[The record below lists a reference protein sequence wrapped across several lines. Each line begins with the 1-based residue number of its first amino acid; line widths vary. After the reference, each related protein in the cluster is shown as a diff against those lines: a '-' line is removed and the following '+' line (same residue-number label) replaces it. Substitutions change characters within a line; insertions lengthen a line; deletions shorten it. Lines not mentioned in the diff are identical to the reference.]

1 MDATTSFKM
10 WKRGQK
16 LGEGTF
22 GEVYVATHEKT
33 GEVAALKKIKLEC
46 EDEGVP
52 GTTLREVSLLKELH
66 HPNVVQLK
74 DVFYMP
80 QESKLYLC
88 FEYCDF
94 DLKKYMKSLQYKLSG
109 ECIKSFTYQML
120 NGLSWCHSHRIFH
133 RDLKPQNVLVDPKK
147 VRGTDRDEH
156 ARTPLFPSELSSL
169 TAVSPL
175 SLSRAQGTLKLADFG
190 LARAFTVPLRT
201 YTHEVVTLWYRAPE
215 ILLGAKQYSCPVD
228 MWSIGTIVPEMVT
241 GHPLF
246 PGDSE
251 IDEIFKIF
259 RLLGTP
265 NEMLWQ
271 GVSQLPDFKTNFP
284 KWQPKA
290 LREVVPQTD
299 RLNDA
304 GIDLV
309 QQVHTAKPARPPAAQ
324 HKPSRTA
331 VTPTHHTSLLPLPP
345 LPNNRCWPTRRTRA
359 SPRRMH
365 SSTRTL
371 TASTSTRS
379 ARSRAPSRHLSPSTL
394 TRHGM

>member
-1 MDATTSFKM
+1 
-10 WKRGQK
+10 
-16 LGEGTF
+16 
-22 GEVYVATHEKT
+22 
-33 GEVAALKKIKLEC
+33 
-46 EDEGVP
+46 
-52 GTTLREVSLLKELH
+52 
-66 HPNVVQLK
+66 
-74 DVFYMP
+74 
-80 QESKLYLC
+80 
-88 FEYCDF
+88 
-94 DLKKYMKSLQYKLSG
+94 
-109 ECIKSFTYQML
+109 ML
-120 NGLSWCHSHRIFH
+120 AGLTWCHSHRIFH

-147 VRGTDRDEH
+147 
-156 ARTPLFPSELSSL
+156 
-169 TAVSPL
+169 
-175 SLSRAQGTLKLADFG
+175 GTLKLADFG

-309 QQVHTAKPARPPAAQ
+309 QQVHTPSQPARPRRTAQ
-324 HKPSRTA
+324 PSRTA
-331 VTPTHHTSLLPLPP
+331 VTPLTTPPFSPLPF
-345 LPNNRCWPTRRTRA
+345 A
-359 SPRRMH
+359 
-365 SSTRTL
+365 
-371 TASTSTRS
+371 
-379 ARSRAPSRHLSPSTL
+379 
-394 TRHGM
+394 

>member
-1 MDATTSFKM
+1 
-10 WKRGQK
+10 
-16 LGEGTF
+16 
-22 GEVYVATHEKT
+22 
-33 GEVAALKKIKLEC
+33 
-46 EDEGVP
+46 
-52 GTTLREVSLLKELH
+52 
-66 HPNVVQLK
+66 
-74 DVFYMP
+74 MP
-80 QESKLYLC
+80 TR
-88 FEYCDF
+88 F
-94 DLKKYMKSLQYKLSG
+94 
-109 ECIKSFTYQML
+109 
-120 NGLSWCHSHRIFH
+120 
-133 RDLKPQNVLVDPKK
+133 
-147 VRGTDRDEH
+147 
-156 ARTPLFPSELSSL
+156 
-169 TAVSPL
+169 
-175 SLSRAQGTLKLADFG
+175 QGTLKLADFG

-271 GVSQLPDFKTNFP
+271 GVSQLTDFKTNFP

-309 QQVHTAKPARPPAAQ
+309 QQVHTASPPARR
-324 HKPSRTA
+324 RTA
-331 VTPTHHTSLLPLPP
+331 QAKAALLSRPLTTPPF
-345 LPNNRCWPTRRTRA
+345 
-359 SPRRMH
+359 
-365 SSTRTL
+365 
-371 TASTSTRS
+371 
-379 ARSRAPSRHLSPSTL
+379 SPSPFA
-394 TRHGM
+394 